1 MADLEITPQFETFRD
16 CLSAALVE
24 HMTKSSAKAKR
35 RTKKHRQ
42 TPSQSKSP
50 AQPSEP
56 TNDAEDL
63 ADFTDY
69 IATQAFESVPVDLQ
83 ALTHAAWTADPDLQA
98 RYALPLTGADVAAIL
113 PNLDP
118 DVAESLTIYGI
129 IDGLSRGVPELL
141 APVLTEYVGALTAPP
156 PPPRATR
163 NQADGC
169 ELCGRDW
176 IPLTYHHLIPR
187 FVHKKAVRRGWHPP
201 EDLDNVAWLCRL
213 CHSFV
218 HRFAGHEELAR
229 HYYTVELLLAE
240 DDVSKFAKYASRV
253 RWKGR

>member
-1 MADLEITPQFETFRD
+1 MVEFENTPQFETFRD
-16 CLSAALVE
+16 CLSAAIVE
-24 HMTKSSAKAKR
+24 HMTKSSTKAKR
-35 RTKKHRQ
+35 RTKKTRQ
-42 TPSQSKSP
+42 APSQSAP
-50 AQPSEP
+50 AANVSQTS
-56 TNDAEDL
+56 NDAEDI

-69 IATQAFESVPVDLQ
+69 IATQTFESVPADLQ
-83 ALTHAAWTADPDLQA
+83 SLTHAVWTTDPDLQT
-98 RYALPLTGADVAAIL
+98 RYALPLTGAEVTTIL
-113 PNLDP
+113 PTLDP
-118 DVAESLTIYGI
+118 DVADSLTIYGI
-129 IDGLSRGVPELL
+129 IDGVSRGVPELL
-141 APVLTEYVGALTAPP
+141 APVLTEYVTALTAPP

-163 NQADGC
+163 NQAEGC

-187 FVHKKAVRRGWHPP
+187 FVHDKAVRRGWHQA

-229 HYYTVELLLAE
+229 HYYTVELQLAE
-240 DDVSKFAKYASRV
+240 EDVVKFARYASRV